1 MGPPGSLWPCPWG
14 VLLPEPG
21 VGTALAHLDRSR
33 CESVSCGQR
42 ASQGGRPCQGR
53 SSARTGVCGSGGQEP
68 PGWGLWGARGPVCS
82 RSPGVGGPCGPLGS
96 PRSTHRHCHATIP
109 PPVLC
114 PPVPVPVVARTA
126 SASIARATP
135 NPERAAPAVPL
146 ALPKLASGTE
156 LTHAGPRCGSLL
168 PAARAPPRRC
178 AVFGEYVSDALG
190 FRPGSSRTH
199 RSPGPLHCLPARQAP
214 PSALLSLCC
223 FSLRKAAK
231 AADSCVV
238 SQGQGLGVCLGGAGQ
253 RP

>member
-199 RSPGPLHCLPARQAP
+199 RSPGPLHRPPARQAP
-214 PSALLSLCC
+214 LSQLQLDAPQPRPPALPACPAGPTICTPVALLL
-223 FSLRKAAK
+223 FT
-231 AADSCVV
+231 
-238 SQGQGLGVCLGGAGQ
+238 
-253 RP
+253 